1 MAKVLL
7 SQTATEDL
15 AWLIRTHTLPADTV
29 DRVKRVL
36 RPLARFPR
44 LGAQLEGRWRD
55 HRFLL
60 GPWRWMLIVYLY
72 DEVADEVLVV
82 AMQDGRTSNAVTA
95 VR

>member
-15 AWLIRTHTLPADTV
+15 VWLIRTHTLPADTV

-44 LGAQLEGRWRD
+44 LGAQLEGRWSR

-82 AMQDGRTSNAVTA
+82 AMQDGRTSSAATA